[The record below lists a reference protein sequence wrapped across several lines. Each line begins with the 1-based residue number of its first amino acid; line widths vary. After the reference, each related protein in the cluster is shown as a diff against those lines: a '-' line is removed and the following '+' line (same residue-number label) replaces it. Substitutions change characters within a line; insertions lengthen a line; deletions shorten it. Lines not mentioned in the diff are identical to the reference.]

1 LHSQRSDF
9 CQIVPADVEGTD
21 ANDLAIPNGDK
32 EISEMVIE
40 LAKGTREN
48 IPSIGI
54 EFDQPLN
61 LLHIFE
67 FGFSDHLILSRES

>member
-1 LHSQRSDF
+1 M
-9 CQIVPADVEGTD
+9 EGTD
-21 ANDLAIPNGDK
+21 AHDFAILNGDK

-40 LAKGTREN
+40 LAKGTGEN

-67 FGFSDHLILSRES
+67 FGFSDHPIPSRES